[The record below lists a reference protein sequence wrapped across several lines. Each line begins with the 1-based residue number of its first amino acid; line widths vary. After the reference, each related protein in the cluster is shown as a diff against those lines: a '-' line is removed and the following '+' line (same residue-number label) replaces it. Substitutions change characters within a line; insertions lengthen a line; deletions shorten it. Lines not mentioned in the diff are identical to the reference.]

1 MVPLVV
7 ANPEY
12 DGISNKADGSTDIK
26 FYEEYRIYFD
36 MVNLAAKSRSPIYL
50 GIQIVEKA
58 GDANESKNNTFTNF
72 SLIGW

>member
-1 MVPLVV
+1 VVPLVV

-36 MVNLAAKSRSPIYL
+36 MVILAAKSRSVY
-50 GIQIVEKA
+50 
-58 GDANESKNNTFTNF
+58 
-72 SLIGW
+72 